1 MALPQ
6 ISTPK
11 FEVKIPSTGKIIQYR
26 SYLVREEKI
35 LMMAMESGDNK
46 QILIAI
52 KEVIKACTF
61 NKIKVD
67 DLALFDLEYIF
78 LKLRAKSVGE
88 AAKIGI
94 KCDHCEHT
102 ETVSINLDSIEVF
115 FPEKADK
122 NHIIKLTDD
131 VGVTLKYLSVDSVN
145 GSGGSTADD
154 MISIIAAG
162 IENIFD
168 AETVYPASQS
178 TKEEL
183 VQFIESLN
191 RSQLEKIEAFFKT
204 TPRLEKKIKFTC
216 TQCSKDTEVTLSGLN
231 SFFA

>member
-11 FEVKIPSTGKIIQYR
+11 FETKIPSTGKTLQYR

-35 LMMAMESGDNK
+35 LMMAMESGDPK

-88 AAKIGI
+88 TAKIGI

-102 ETVSINLDSIEVF
+102 ESVSINLDSIEVF

-122 NHIIKLTDD
+122 CNIIQLTPEI
-131 VGVTLKYLSVDSVN
+131 GVTLKYLSVDSVN
-145 GSGGSTADD
+145 SGGGSTSDD

-168 AETVYPASQS
+168 AEQVYPASDS
-178 TKEEL
+178 TKAEL
-183 VQFIESLN
+183 IAFIESLN

-204 TPRLEKKIKFTC
+204 TPRLEKNIKFTC
-216 TQCSKDTEVTLSGLN
+216 TKCSGVTETVLSGLN